1 MKINTYTV
9 QLQRKK
15 TETCKRWT
23 FSYKN
28 QPINKCTQFTLSG
41 PKIHKVQDC
50 KITTSES
57 RLGDNIS
64 VGAGFDK
71 SKPSDPGKLWH
82 VWFEVLTTELPLC
95 LLRFALRSSRPL
107 ILIIQLSLLPSIIL
121 THLLGE
127 ILKFSVFKVS
137 NRIWVF
143 ISLNQHGDMGVT
155 FPAFYSLLPKSRKGR
170 NSRQSWN
177 VFIFICIII

>member
-15 TETCKRWT
+15 PRHANDGH
-23 FSYKN
+23 FLIRINLY
-28 QPINKCTQFTLSG
+28 PNKCTQFTLSG

-71 SKPSDPGKLWH
+71 SKPSDPGKL
-82 VWFEVLTTELPLC
+82 
-95 LLRFALRSSRPL
+95 
-107 ILIIQLSLLPSIIL
+107 
-121 THLLGE
+121 
-127 ILKFSVFKVS
+127 
-137 NRIWVF
+137 
-143 ISLNQHGDMGVT
+143 
-155 FPAFYSLLPKSRKGR
+155 
-170 NSRQSWN
+170 
-177 VFIFICIII
+177 